1 MSTTETTA
9 MKYLQVFVANIF
21 ESALSKKPILK
32 VKWVKNNEHD
42 ILNYEKGVLINKAK
56 SKHLF
61 IAFYLEYTSIVIT
74 FFSGKVASII
84 TYLPV
89 QLDASCNGYIHI
101 SILCRDTKLASNFYI
116 FASKKF

>member
-32 VKWVKNNEHD
+32 VKWVKNNEHG

-74 FFSGKVASII
+74 FFFREGCF
-84 TYLPV
+84 Y
-89 QLDASCNGYIHI
+89 Y
-101 SILCRDTKLASNFYI
+101 YI
-116 FASKKF
+116 FTRTIGCLM